1 MSCCNPTNVKSAD
14 LRHPMHELK
23 AIIFDMDGTLADTE
37 DIHRLAF
44 NHAFAEFHF
53 DWQWSV
59 EEYKR
64 LLSISG
70 GKERIRNYFQQ
81 RNVIPDGYED
91 LWHLAK
97 TVHQA
102 KSDIYRKMLVAGHI
116 QLRPGVRRLIEE
128 ATGKNIILAIATSS
142 CRKNVET
149 LLLNALGDDAL
160 ALFSVIVTSDIVE
173 DKKPSPAAYQLVLA
187 ELGLE
192 PENCVAIE
200 DTYNGNKAACDA
212 HLKTIITTHLYTL
225 DDDFSRASLV
235 IDQLGD
241 PHCPFTLQAG
251 NAFDKEFVDIELL
264 QNICRGNS
272 PSQSENKCSA
282 ERLAVV
288 GT

>member
-1 MSCCNPTNVKSAD
+1 
-14 LRHPMHELK
+14 MHKLK

-44 NHAFAEFHF
+44 NRAFTEFQF

-70 GKERIRNYFQQ
+70 GKERIRNYLQQ
-81 RNVIPDGYED
+81 KEIDPGDHKD
-91 LWHLAK
+91 LWHLAE
-97 TVHQA
+97 TVHKR
-102 KSDIYRKMLVAGHI
+102 KSDIYRNMLLAGHI
-116 QLRPGVRRLIEE
+116 QLRPGVKRLIDE
-128 ATGKNIILAIATSS
+128 AVTKNIILAIATSS

-149 LLLNALGDDAL
+149 LLLNALGENAL

-200 DTYNGNKAACDA
+200 DTYNGNKAARDA

-225 DDDFSRASLV
+225 DDDFSRSSLV
-235 IDQLGD
+235 IDQLGEPD
-241 PHCPFTLQAG
+241 CPFSLQSG
-251 NAFDKEFVDIELL
+251 NAFGRKFVDIGLL
-264 QNICRGNS
+264 QNICRDDSSLQTEIKS
-272 PSQSENKCSA
+272 PSDK
-282 ERLAVV
+282 LAVV